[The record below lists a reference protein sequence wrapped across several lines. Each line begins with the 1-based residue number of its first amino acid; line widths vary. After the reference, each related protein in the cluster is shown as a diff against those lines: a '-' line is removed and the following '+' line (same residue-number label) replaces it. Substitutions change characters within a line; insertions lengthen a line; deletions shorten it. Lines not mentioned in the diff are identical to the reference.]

1 MSTVFTF
8 QSPNGKKD
16 RQLPRRSKGC
26 LTCRRRKVKC
36 DEKRPICERCRK
48 GFHPCEY
55 GERFIFV
62 NEPKVF
68 TSEVKSPG
76 RKCNT
81 LTVSQTP
88 TIRIN
93 SNYVPP
99 TLHLHGFQ
107 NEIVISFLVKQLFV
121 EVQSPPDDE
130 QSISRL
136 LLWDRDST
144 AYLSGLCL
152 AEAFFSSIHR
162 MTELKS
168 HASILYGQVV
178 QRLKTDLVEKGN
190 MQPSPSRA
198 TIWSALFLGVYEMIS
213 SDSMSNWLKH
223 CHGVAAITH
232 MIGPH
237 GFQMNEAKP
246 IFQINRSFISIGAI
260 ADRKRT
266 FLEQNTWKQI
276 PWSLEPMSK
285 TIAESLQDILC
296 DVPGLMEDVDVLLKL
311 RQCGM
316 LVHRVAS
323 SLRCCFQELDVL
335 RISWNY
341 IYADSCWEVTNTSIL
356 CNEVFEGREPHFKT
370 MLVFS
375 SLERAIEFVY
385 FNTAYLLLHS
395 ILRQLRS
402 ANDPDTPTMDLYSFP
417 DDAGYEKYALTF
429 RSHDDRHEN
438 ALAVCRCVNYMVDH
452 ERGAS
457 GAFNL
462 LFPLKVAYNHLIQ
475 FPDTQKWIADVM
487 ERISSTKGLFIGTQI
502 LSHY

>member
-1 MSTVFTF
+1 MSAVFAF
-8 QSPNGKKD
+8 PLPNGKRDKQ
-16 RQLPRRSKGC
+16 RPRRSKGC

-36 DEKRPICERCRK
+36 DEQRPICERCHK

-55 GERFIFV
+55 GESFIFV
-62 NEPKVF
+62 NEPKTF
-68 TSEVKSPG
+68 THEAQPPGKSS
-76 RKCNT
+76 T
-81 LTVSQTP
+81 LAISKTVTVN
-88 TIRIN
+88 IN
-93 SNYVPP
+93 SDHVPP
-99 TLHLHGFQ
+99 SLDLHGFQ

-121 EVQSPPDDE
+121 EVQSPPDDKH
-130 QSISRL
+130 SISTL
-136 LLWDRDST
+136 LLWNRDST

-162 MTELKS
+162 LSELKS
-168 HASILYGQVV
+168 HASVLYGQAV
-178 QRLKTDLVEKGN
+178 QRLKVELVAKAN
-190 MQPSPSRA
+190 AQISPPRV

-237 GFQMNEAKP
+237 GFEINEAKP

-266 FLEQNTWKQI
+266 FLEQNAWKQI

-296 DVPGLMEDVDVLLKL
+296 DVPGLMEDVDVLLNL
-311 RQCGM
+311 QQCGM
-316 LVHRVAS
+316 PVHQIAS
-323 SLRCCFQELDVL
+323 KLQSCFEELDVL

-341 IYADSCWEVTNTSIL
+341 IHADSCWEVTSISIS
-356 CNEVFEGREPHFKT
+356 CTEVFEDRDPHFET

-385 FNTAYLLLHS
+385 FNTSYLLLHS
-395 ILRQLRS
+395 MLRQLRS
-402 ANDPDTPTMDLYSFP
+402 AKDPDALSLDLVSFP
-417 DDAGYEKYALTF
+417 DDIGCGKYTLTF

-438 ALAVCRCVNYMVDH
+438 ALAICRCVGYMINSN
-452 ERGAS
+452 RGAS

-462 LFPLKVAYNHLIQ
+462 LFPLKVAYNHLAQ
-475 FPDTQKWIADVM
+475 FPNTQKWIADIM

>member
-1 MSTVFTF
+1 MSAIFAF
-8 QSPNGKKD
+8 PLPNGKKD
-16 RQLPRRSKGC
+16 RQLSRRSKGC

-36 DEKRPICERCRK
+36 DEHRPICERCRK

-55 GERFIFV
+55 GESFIFV
-62 NEPKVF
+62 NESKVVAREVQRPKNKFNILNISKTPKVQI
-68 TSEVKSPG
+68 KSD
-76 RKCNT
+76 
-81 LTVSQTP
+81 
-88 TIRIN
+88 
-93 SNYVPP
+93 YVPP
-99 TLHLHGFQ
+99 SLDLHGFQ

-130 QSISRL
+130 HSISRL

-162 MTELKS
+162 LSELRS
-168 HASILYGQVV
+168 HASVLYGQAV
-178 QRLKTDLVEKGN
+178 QRLKIELVAKDN
-190 MQPSPSRA
+190 VQTSLPRA

-237 GFQMNEAKP
+237 GFEMNEAKP

-266 FLEQNTWKQI
+266 FLEQIAWKQI

-296 DVPGLMEDVDVLLKL
+296 DVPGFMEDVDVLLKS
-311 RQCGM
+311 QQSGM
-316 LVHRVAS
+316 LAHRVAS
-323 SLRCCFQELDVL
+323 RLRSCFQELDVL

-341 IYADSCWEVTNTSIL
+341 IYADSCWEVVNTSRS
-356 CNEVFEGREPHFKT
+356 CDEVFEDRDSPFET

-385 FNTAYLLLHS
+385 FNTAHLLLHS
-395 ILRQLRS
+395 ILRQLRP
-402 ANDPDTPTMDLYSFP
+402 ANHPDASSMDLASFL
-417 DDAGYEKYALTF
+417 DDTDCDAYILTF
-429 RSHDDRHEN
+429 RKHDDRYLN
-438 ALAVCRCVNYMVDH
+438 ALA
-452 ERGAS
+452 E
-457 GAFNL
+457 
-462 LFPLKVAYNHLIQ
+462 
-475 FPDTQKWIADVM
+475 M
-487 ERISSTKGLFIGTQI
+487 EREV
-502 LSHY
+502 YC

>member
-1 MSTVFTF
+1 VGCFES
-8 QSPNGKKD
+8 QSQSQNH
-16 RQLPRRSKGC
+16 QLTSQA
-26 LTCRRRKVKC
+26 

-168 HASILYGQVV
+168 HASVLYGQVV

-213 SDSMSNWLKH
+213 SNSMSNWLKH
-223 CHGVAAITH
+223 CHGVAAIVRIYKCAIVKRYGHTDIQKTH

-246 IFQINRSFISIGAI
+246 IFQINRSFIVC
-260 ADRKRT
+260 
-266 FLEQNTWKQI
+266 I
-276 PWSLEPMSK
+276 P
-285 TIAESLQDILC
+285 D
-296 DVPGLMEDVDVLLKL
+296 
-311 RQCGM
+311 
-316 LVHRVAS
+316 
-323 SLRCCFQELDVL
+323 
-335 RISWNY
+335 N
-341 IYADSCWEVTNTSIL
+341 
-356 CNEVFEGREPHFKT
+356 
-370 MLVFS
+370 FS
-375 SLERAIEFVY
+375 
-385 FNTAYLLLHS
+385 HH
-395 ILRQLRS
+395 
-402 ANDPDTPTMDLYSFP
+402 
-417 DDAGYEKYALTF
+417 G
-429 RSHDDRHEN
+429 
-438 ALAVCRCVNYMVDH
+438 
-452 ERGAS
+452 
-457 GAFNL
+457 
-462 LFPLKVAYNHLIQ
+462 
-475 FPDTQKWIADVM
+475 
-487 ERISSTKGLFIGTQI
+487 
-502 LSHY
+502 